1 MILLMAPRLISA
13 ILISSIGL
21 MYLFRMIMI
30 LLLHPAMKM
39 CIRDR
44 MGIVYHANYLL
55 YFEDARTAFLEAIG
69 FPYRVIE
76 EAGYLSPVVSF
87 SVEYG
92 EPLRYGETA
101 VVRTRVVSSRP
112 TKTVYAYEVF
122 RKGEDPDVAKP
133 CCTGRSTHCLVDAT
147 TFKPVSVKR
156 AVPELYAR
164 YGEVLEPDDAAAPS
178 VRKNGERGV
187 R

>member
-1 MILLMAPRLISA
+1 M
-13 ILISSIGL
+13 
-21 MYLFRMIMI
+21 
-30 LLLHPAMKM
+30 
-39 CIRDR
+39 

-101 VVRTRVVSSRP
+101 VVRTREVSSRP
-112 TKTVYAYEVF
+112 T
-122 RKGEDPDVAKP
+122 
-133 CCTGRSTHCLVDAT
+133 
-147 TFKPVSVKR
+147 
-156 AVPELYAR
+156 
-164 YGEVLEPDDAAAPS
+164 
-178 VRKNGERGV
+178 N
-187 R
+187 

>member
-1 MILLMAPRLISA
+1 MVFRTMRVCTPIA
-13 ILISSIGL
+13 IRYAETD
-21 MYLFRMIMI
+21 M
-30 LLLHPAMKM
+30 
-39 CIRDR
+39 

>member
-1 MILLMAPRLISA
+1 M
-13 ILISSIGL
+13 
-21 MYLFRMIMI
+21 
-30 LLLHPAMKM
+30 
-39 CIRDR
+39 

-69 FPYRVIE
+69 FPYTKIE
-76 EAGYLSPVVSF
+76 EAGFISPVVSF
-87 SVEYG
+87 TVDYG
-92 EPLRYGETA
+92 EPLRYGDVA

-122 RKGEDPDVAKP
+122 KQGQDLDTAKP
-133 CCTGRSTHCLVDAT
+133 CCTARSTHCLVDAK

-164 YGEVLEPDDAAAPS
+164 YEEVLEPEDDDARTSNRTSATCQ
-178 VRKNGERGV
+178 
-187 R
+187 

>member
-1 MILLMAPRLISA
+1 MRVCTPIT
-13 ILISSIGL
+13 
-21 MYLFRMIMI
+21 
-30 LLLHPAMKM
+30 
-39 CIRDR
+39 IRYAETDM

-112 TKTVYAYEVF
+112 T
-122 RKGEDPDVAKP
+122 
-133 CCTGRSTHCLVDAT
+133 
-147 TFKPVSVKR
+147 
-156 AVPELYAR
+156 
-164 YGEVLEPDDAAAPS
+164 
-178 VRKNGERGV
+178 N
-187 R
+187 